1 MTKKFRELTDSQW
14 GAISPFFNLKR
25 KRKLDLREV
34 MNALLYMVRAGCQW
48 RNLPQNFP
56 SWRAVNYYFERWKL
70 AGTLQLVNDK
80 LNQMDRELADKAAFP
95 SLMCIDSQSVKLSP
109 MIFEDRGIDA
119 NKKINGRKRQLLVDS
134 GGRIWRV
141 HVHAAH
147 QYDGPSA
154 TQFFEDCSSFD
165 CRLKKILG
173 DNAYRGVFAQ
183 AVAEKGFVFEQA
195 SRPESAKGFV
205 PIAKRWVVERTIAW
219 TNFFRRIVKDYEYS
233 TLSSETWIIL
243 ANLTMILHRIAPIAE

>member
-1 MTKKFRELTDSQW
+1 MTKKFTELTDSQW
-14 GAISPFFNLKR
+14 AAISSFFNLKR
-25 KRKLDLREV
+25 KRRHDLRTV

-56 SWRAVNYYFERWKL
+56 PWRAVNYYFEQWKVDGRL
-70 AGTLQLVNDK
+70 GLINDR
-80 LNQMDRELADKAAFP
+80 LNQVDRLLEDRAAFP

-119 NKKINGRKRQLLVDS
+119 NKKVNGRKRQLLVDS

-147 QYDGPSA
+147 QHDGPSGSVL
-154 TQFFEDCSSFD
+154 FEDSSSFD
-165 CRLKKILG
+165 YRLEKILG
-173 DNAYRGVFAQ
+173 DDAYRGVFAQ
-183 AVAEKGFVFEQA
+183 KVAGKGFVFEKA
-195 SRPESAKGFV
+195 SRPESVKGFV

-233 TLSSETWIIL
+233 TLSSESWIIL
-243 ANLTMILHRIAPIAE
+243 ANLTIVLQRIFL

>member
-1 MTKKFRELTDSQW
+1 MTEKFRELTDSQW

-48 RNLPQNFP
+48 RNLPRYYP

-70 AGTLQLVNDK
+70 AGTLQLINDK
-80 LNQMDRELADKAAFP
+80 LNQLDRESEDRSAFP
-95 SLMCIDSQSVKLSP
+95 SLMCIDSQSVRLSP
-109 MIFEDRGIDA
+109 GIFENRGIDA

-141 HVHAAH
+141 HVHAANLH
-147 QYDGPSA
+147 DGPAASLL
-154 TQFFEDCSSFD
+154 FEDCSSFD

-173 DNAYRGVFAQ
+173 DDAYRGVFAEE
-183 AVAEKGFVFEQA
+183 VAKKGFVFERA
-195 SRPESAKGFV
+195 SRPESTKGFV

-219 TNFFRRIVKDYEYS
+219 TNAFRRIVKDYEYS

-243 ANLTMILHRIAPIAE
+243 ANLTMILNRIAPVTA